1 MERQARFVVMGLFLL
16 AFAAA
21 IFGSVY
27 WLHGFGQLGAT
38 KSYTVRFP
46 GSVPGVSAGAPVTF
60 NGVRVG
66 EVTRIGFNPRDPN
79 EVLATIAIDA
89 LTPVRVDT
97 QVGVDNQGLI
107 GGGAIALRG
116 GGGTSP
122 APTSEGGRPPVLTA
136 DPALVMSLGELAR
149 EVLQRVDKV
158 VAEDAD
164 PLHATLSNLQVFT
177 DALSRN
183 SGRLDGILQ
192 GLERMTGGGPPAKP
206 PTTYDLALPTSLP
219 QFKKIEGRLVV
230 ADPGAVVMYDSQHI
244 LERGKDGGFT
254 FLADAQWSDSL
265 AKLVQAKLL
274 EAFENAQMFSAVSRP
289 VEGENADSNQLAI
302 DIRTFSV
309 ASSPKPTAEVALGAK
324 LISADGKVVAEQ
336 TFRRTAPIA
345 SLSASDAVAGLNDAF
360 VGVTSDIIAWTSQS
374 L

>member
-1 MERQARFVVMGLFLL
+1 M
-16 AFAAA
+16 
-21 IFGSVY
+21 
-27 WLHGFGQLGAT
+27 
-38 KSYTVRFP
+38 
-46 GSVPGVSAGAPVTF
+46 PGVSAGAPVTF

-97 QVGVDNQGLI
+97 QVGVDNQGPDRRRRHCAARRRRDVA
-107 GGGAIALRG
+107 GADQRG
-116 GGGTSP
+116 RQAASAYRRSG
-122 APTSEGGRPPVLTA
+122 
-136 DPALVMSLGELAR
+136 AR
-149 EVLQRVDKV
+149 HEPRRVRQRGFARVDKV

-192 GLERMTGGGPPAKP
+192 GLERMTGGGPPAEP